1 MVGFC
6 RTALLKTTHIRCGNS
21 RWRWMRCGR
30 WWSVLLMHSATQ
42 QRIHSHYMWPHTGMH
57 ITMCPSVWRCC
68 YCCNCHYEENE
79 DVGCSCQLYLIFVFV
94 VVVVVIFQFFKRCH
108 NHFLLPVMMMW
119 RLKLY
124 CGLVWLMWY
133 NYLSIRIW
141 LKPWSSRQ
149 HTDCR
154 LRDKYAPRE
163 ACN

>member
-1 MVGFC
+1 MENHVDDECDVVGGGVC
-6 RTALLKTTHIRCGNS
+6 CWCMQPPSSGYTHITCG
-21 RWRWMRCGR
+21 
-30 WWSVLLMHSATQ
+30 
-42 QRIHSHYMWPHTGMH
+42 H
-57 ITMCPSVWRCC
+57 IQECTSSCVRPSVWCNL
-68 YCCNCHYEENE
+68 CCNCHYEENE
-79 DVGCSCQLYLIFVFV
+79 DVGCSCQLYLIF
-94 VVVVVIFQFFKRCH
+94 VVVVIFQFFKRCH

-124 CGLVWLMWY
+124 CGLVWVMWY
-133 NYLSIRIW
+133 NYRSTRIW